1 MDGPSQRP
9 PDSLSL
15 APLSLL
21 SCHSRVPEQP
31 HLQRVSVSIP
41 PTSRTLLSCAA
52 LHCRLSSLSLYTACP
67 YQYHT
72 TLPSLFERVSPSL
85 SSQSRP
91 TRACPETPSRLPTI
105 FCLRFDSHH

>member
-52 LHCRLSSLSLYTACP
+52 LHCRLSSLSLYTASP
-67 YQYHT
+67 YHT